1 MARNA
6 RDAVHEDEDGVLTNV
21 RVAAGLAS
29 VGIHLSS
36 GGGWGGEGGGGGE
49 GGEVVKSHVL
59 VRDVKARCDVC
70 LPAGAPASSTPFRA
84 SWLAPGLHHIR
95 GE

>member
-36 GGGWGGEGGGGGE
+36 GGGWGGRAGE
-49 GGEVVKSHVL
+49 AEREV
-59 VRDVKARCDVC
+59 R
-70 LPAGAPASSTPFRA
+70 
-84 SWLAPGLHHIR
+84 W
-95 GE
+95 